1 MIAREEFLKWQCRI
15 RQIAM
20 REEGG
25 RPTRGMQA
33 CVLLG
38 GGIELIEAMNMLLVP
53 GDTAEST
60 AFFKFQVKKSHDPK
74 QVLEKGLQFLQST
87 YYHHAP
93 SFRDEMTALFSRHS
107 NAADQ
112 LIEAGQCLLVFEQFN
127 QTFKLVCT
135 TRKLDADEDS
145 WQATYWHNNM
155 FNASLPGDATIVGF
169 TPDWGKSLAEEGSN

>member
-1 MIAREEFLKWQCRI
+1 MIAREEFLRWQCRI

-20 REEGG
+20 RKDDG
-25 RPTRGMQA
+25 RPSRGMQA
-33 CVLLG
+33 SVWLG
-38 GGIELIEAMNMLLVP
+38 GGIELIPAMNMLLVQGEP
-53 GDTAEST
+53 AEST

-93 SFRDEMTALFSRHS
+93 SFRDEMTALFPQRS

-112 LIEAGQCLLVFEQFN
+112 LVEAGQCLLLFEQFN
-127 QTFKLVCT
+127 QVFKLVCT
-135 TRKLDADEDS
+135 TRLLEQQEDS

-155 FNASLPGDATIVGF
+155 FNATLPGDATILGF
-169 TPDWGKSLAEEGSN
+169 TPSWEKSAAEEGS